1 MPLDELDASDVVRL
15 RAVQGWLELGMASDA
30 AIELAALPDGCRDHP
45 VVLDT
50 AWAVAA
56 AQDRWDDA
64 YGVGRRLV
72 ELHPRLESGWIHRS
86 FAARRMSG
94 GSVEQALAQL
104 LPAATRFPDLS
115 LIPYNLA
122 CYLATLGRVDEAW
135 RWYTEA
141 ERRESRR
148 EGKPHLLR
156 RQALQD
162 PDLAALR
169 ARIESL

>member
-1 MPLDELDASDVVRL
+1 MPLDALDASDVVRL
-15 RAVQGWLELGMASDA
+15 RAVQGWLELGMAADA
-30 AIELAALPDGCRDHP
+30 ASELAALPDRCRDHP
-45 VVLDT
+45 LVLDT
-50 AWAVAA
+50 AWSVAA
-56 AQDRWDDA
+56 AQDRWADA

-72 ELHPRLESGWIHRS
+72 ELHPMLESGWIHRS
-86 FAARRMSG
+86 FAARRMPG

-104 LPAATRFPDLS
+104 LPAATRFPDMP

-148 EGKPHLLR
+148 EGNPDLLR
-156 RQALQD
+156 LQALGD
-162 PDLAALR
+162 PDLTPLR
-169 ARIESL
+169 ERIQGL